1 MQCKITSLDRGLRI
15 LDILASEK
23 EGLGVTELSR
33 RLDADKSVVYRT
45 LSLLMIHSYVEQ
57 ELSSKKYVLGLKVME
72 LASKKLRNI
81 DLFSASK
88 PYLMDLAKQTGE
100 VVVLAVMIGDVL
112 AYMDRAEGARA
123 MNLSSGLG
131 QPIPLHSTASGKSI
145 VAFMSEDDLTRVF
158 REKGLPAITEK
169 TITNF
174 SEFKR
179 HLSEVR
185 FRGYAVDDEETYP
198 GVRCRRRTYSKPQH
212 FRCGFSL
219 CFRFRAAYYPG
230 KSERVRGVGEGLCRP
245 NFRSARTWR
254 RCGGYANKARIHGS
268 ELVARTACK
277 RQKHSRSARD

>member
-1 MQCKITSLDRGLRI
+1 LAMMSSKRMQCKITSLDRGLKI

-88 PYLMDLAKQTGE
+88 PYLKDLAKQTGE

-123 MNLSSGLG
+123 MTLSSGLG

-145 VAFMSEDDLTRVF
+145 VAFMSEDELTRVF

-198 GVRCRRRTYSKPQH
+198 GVRCVAAPIRNHSTSVVASLSVSGSVQH
-212 FRCGFSL
+212 ITRENLSVFAEL
-219 CFRFRAAYYPG
+219 VKDYAAQI
-230 KSERVRGVGEGLCRP
+230 
-245 NFRSARTWR
+245 SARL
-254 RCGGYANKARIHGS
+254 GHGDAV
-268 ELVARTACK
+268 EATRMK
-277 RQKHSRSARD
+277 RESMVVNL